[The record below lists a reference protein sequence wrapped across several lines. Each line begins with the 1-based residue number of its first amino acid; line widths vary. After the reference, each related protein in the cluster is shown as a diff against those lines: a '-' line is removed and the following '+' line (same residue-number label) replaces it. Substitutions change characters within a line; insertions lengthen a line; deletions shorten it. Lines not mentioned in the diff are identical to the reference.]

1 MYDVYCISAGQIDV
15 KKESNVINKK
25 NMYLNYGLL
34 GLASQINNEKLS
46 TIQLQ
51 GHFEAPE
58 VFFEYCLNK
67 WIANTTYPVFISM
80 PSFYALSWLKVFTK
94 LLKRKAKIKKIVLG
108 GRWVIDGHPEKVK
121 ALLPDVDVDVVIDG
135 LADDK
140 ILSLLDREPLK
151 HNTQFASLNYKIL
164 DNRKLYQPSLEVSRG
179 CGMSCNFCQEGNE
192 KLQPLKKPFVIASEV
207 KSILLNDELIN
218 MTPYFESSM
227 FVPNQQ
233 WLENLISQREI
244 HSQHYLWR
252 TESRVDSI
260 SPKLIPYLAK
270 AGLRVLDLGLES
282 ASHKQLISMGKSK
295 KPDKYLE
302 RASSLINA
310 AYEFGIS
317 VKINILLYAGE
328 TSQSI
333 QEIFNWLDKH
343 RGFIKGVSIGPV
355 IAFGWD
361 DKKKGFVDE
370 LISNGASIYSGNQV
384 MGVSHINLSSKIDH
398 NKALEISSELSCEF
412 MDAKNY
418 YFLKSFSYFPRNY
431 FWDNFNSDIKNQ
443 PSNYS
448 FSI

>member
-1 MYDVYCISAGQIDV
+1 MYDVYCISAGQSDV
-15 KKESNVINKK
+15 KKEPNVINKK

-34 GLASQINNEKLS
+34 GLASQINDENLS

-51 GHFEAPE
+51 GHFEEPE

-67 WIANTTYPVFISM
+67 GIANTRYPVFISM

-94 LLKRKAKIKKIVLG
+94 LLKNKAKIKKIVLG
-108 GRWVIDGHPEKVK
+108 GRWVIDGHPEKIK
-121 ALLPDVDVDVVIDG
+121 ALLPDVDVIIDG
-135 LADDK
+135 LGDDK
-140 ILSLLDREPLK
+140 ILSLLNREPLK
-151 HNTQFASLNYKIL
+151 YSTQVSSLNYKIL
-164 DNRKLYQPSLEVSRG
+164 DERKLYQPSLEVSRG

-192 KLQPLKKPFVIASEV
+192 KLQPLKEPFVITSEV

-227 FVPNQQ
+227 FVSNQQ
-233 WLENLISQREI
+233 WLENLIAQREI
-244 HSQHYLWR
+244 YSQNYLWR

-282 ASHKQLISMGKSK
+282 ASHKQLTSMGKSK
-295 KPDKYLE
+295 KPEKYLE
-302 RASSLINA
+302 KASSLINT

-333 QEIFNWLDKH
+333 QETFNWLDKH
-343 RGFIKGVSIGPV
+343 RKFIKGVSIGPV

-361 DKKKGFVDE
+361 DKKKNFMDE
-370 LISNGASIYSGNQV
+370 LISNGASIYSGNQII
-384 MGVSHINLSSKIDH
+384 GVSHINLSSKIDH
-398 NKALEISSELSCEF
+398 NKALDISRELSCEF
-412 MDAKNY
+412 MDAKSY

-431 FWDNFNSDIKNQ
+431 SWENFNSDVNNQ